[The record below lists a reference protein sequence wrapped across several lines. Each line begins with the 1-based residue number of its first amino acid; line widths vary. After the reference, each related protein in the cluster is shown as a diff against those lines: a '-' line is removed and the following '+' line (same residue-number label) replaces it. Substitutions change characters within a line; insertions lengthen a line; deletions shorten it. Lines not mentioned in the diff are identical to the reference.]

1 MGEIEGDDHIKYKP
15 YENSG
20 IEEGDRI
27 IAINENTVTCTADLI
42 NEVNASGGSE
52 VKVEYIRNENTLQT
66 SMIPKKGTDHQ
77 YKLGLWVRDAA
88 AGVGT
93 VSFYEP
99 ETKTFA
105 ALGHGIQDVDTG
117 NIIEIAK
124 GDFVTTKIISITK
137 GKIGSPGKIQG
148 SIENSSVIGQVTK
161 NTEFGV
167 FGTLS
172 NN

>member
-1 MGEIEGDDHIKYKP
+1 MGEFEGKDHISYKP

-20 IEEGDRI
+20 IKEGDI
-27 IAINENTVTCTADLI
+27 IISINENSITCTADLV
-42 NEVNASGGSE
+42 NEVNASGGSR
-52 VKVEYIRNENTLQT
+52 VKIEYVRDGNSMQT
-66 SMIPKKGTDHQ
+66 SITPEKANDNN

-99 ETKTFA
+99 ATKTFA

-117 NIIEIAK
+117 QLLEIAK

-137 GKIGSPGKIQG
+137 GKKGSPR
-148 SIENSSVIGQVTK
+148 K
-161 NTEFGV
+161 NTRFY
-167 FGTLS
+167 
-172 NN
+172 